1 MPLTPRRNSLRIP
14 GSVRNTSL
22 LAAAALAW
30 GCLYGFAGGGLPPH
44 IRTVA
49 IIPFDNQTPEPA
61 ITQQVNDAIKEAI
74 EGRLG
79 LRPAAEATADAVVRG
94 AITRYDAGV
103 LLAVQTGQAGNYT
116 VSRRKV
122 QLTVDVEIWDQRE
135 NRSLWKRTGLTVD
148 GEYDPPQERE
158 GRQLALNKLVA
169 DIVDGAQ
176 SQW

>member
-1 MPLTPRRNSLRIP
+1 M
-14 GSVRNTSL
+14 
-22 LAAAALAW
+22 
-30 GCLYGFAGGGLPPH
+30 
-44 IRTVA
+44 
-49 IIPFDNQTPEPA
+49 
-61 ITQQVNDAIKEAI
+61 NDAIKDAV

-94 AITRYDAGV
+94 TITRYEAGV
-103 LLAVQTGQAGNYT
+103 LLAVQAGQAGNYT